1 MEPDH
6 NMKTTQLLHGDSA
19 LAVALNSNVHTIRT
33 LREKGIIPHIR
44 TGHRSII
51 FDLTKVLAA
60 LDTLE
65 IKAVTKKGVQ

>member
-1 MEPDH
+1 
-6 NMKTTQLLHGDSA
+6 
-19 LAVALNSNVHTIRT
+19 